1 MNVIQMIED
10 LLFPRRCP
18 VCLDV
23 VSPPGAWV
31 CDVCRDK
38 LRPVVQPCC
47 MRCGRQLDK
56 RDVVQEFCGNCR
68 EKRRSF
74 EAGVVGWDYG
84 SVPVRRMI
92 SEVKYRN
99 KRQLLDYPCRD
110 MAERTKRRIGIW
122 QAECLVPVPLHRSRR
137 RKRGFN
143 QAEEI
148 ADRLS
153 AVWEIPVEKHLLFRK
168 KKTAPQKELG
178 ESGRLENLVSAFE
191 ADAGC
196 AKQYRSVILVD
207 DILTTGATM
216 EACARALKHA
226 GIEHVYMAALSA
238 GAGPQMSGTR
248 RERHF
253 R

>member
-1 MNVIQMIED
+1 MLTCGDKVIAGVSGGAD
-10 LLFPRRCP
+10 S
-18 VCLDV
+18 VCLFLMLLE
-23 VSPPGAWV
+23 
-31 CDVCRDK
+31 
-38 LRPVVQPCC
+38 LR
-47 MRCGRQLDK
+47 K
-56 RDVVQEFCGNCR
+56 
-68 EKRRSF
+68 K
-74 EAGVVGWDYG
+74 
-84 SVPVRRMI
+84 
-92 SEVKYRN
+92 
-99 KRQLLDYPCRD
+99 
-110 MAERTKRRIGIW
+110 IGFDLI
-122 QAECLVPVPLHRSRR
+122 AVHVHHGLMSRR

-248 RERHF
+248 RERYF